1 MMTEPVVPQPMQS
14 PGEPVQADFDY
25 TDPYSGLPM
34 GLDLP
39 AASSLS
45 DAAGAWLP
53 PEDRLAVPV
62 QDFASSDGFRP
73 MVPVAGS
80 WVPRASLL
88 FGGLVLT
95 IAFGYEL
102 YRVLAFPHITPI
114 QIVFLILSNI
124 AFSWIA
130 FGSLSAA
137 MGFLP
142 LFAGEKP
149 EIKPLPALRDAQLKS
164 RVALLFPVYHED
176 PARIAAAIEAMAEDL
191 QRLQVGGQFDVFIL
205 SDTRGETAGGP
216 EAQAYRMLA
225 EKLAGTVSVSYRR
238 RLENTAKK
246 AGNIKDWVERFG
258 AGYATFIILDA
269 DSIMTGETMVRLAA
283 AMDARPDTGLIQTV
297 PRLAGGRTLFQKL
310 QQFAAGVYG
319 PAVSAGLAV
328 WHRHQ
333 GNYWG
338 HNAII
343 RTAAFAQAAGLPAL
357 PGRLP
362 FGGNILSHDFVE
374 AVLLQRAGWQVHM
387 APTELGSYEGAP
399 PGLIDLAIRDRR
411 WAQGN
416 LQHLAIVTAPGL
428 TVMGRIHLAMG
439 VCAYVIS
446 AIWALSLIAGLVLA
460 LQGQQL
466 VPSYFYQDSKSLIPV
481 WPVID
486 PGAAFRLF
494 LATMAVVLLPKAL
507 GMLLEIRRAKA
518 AGETF
523 AWARTPVSV
532 IVETL
537 FSMLFAPILM
547 VTQTTAVAQI
557 FAGLD
562 SGWKAQRRDEG
573 RVTWIEV
580 FQFHRWHALLG
591 LVAAAICYL
600 VSFSLM
606 AWMGPV
612 LLGLILSV
620 GLTWY
625 TARPASNLMSWLLAT
640 PEDRNPP
647 AILRRV
653 DALAVEWD
661 QRLHAR

>member
-1 MMTEPVVPQPMQS
+1 M
-14 PGEPVQADFDY
+14 
-25 TDPYSGLPM
+25 
-34 GLDLP
+34 
-39 AASSLS
+39 
-45 DAAGAWLP
+45 
-53 PEDRLAVPV
+53 
-62 QDFASSDGFRP
+62 
-73 MVPVAGS
+73 
-80 WVPRASLL
+80 
-88 FGGLVLT
+88 
-95 IAFGYEL
+95 AFG
-102 YRVLAFPHITPI
+102 
-114 QIVFLILSNI
+114 
-124 AFSWIA
+124 WIA

-149 EIKPLPALRDAQLKS
+149 DVQPLPALAGIKPLNQ

-176 PARIAAAIEAMAEDL
+176 PARIAAAIEAMAREL
-191 QRLQVGGQFDVFIL
+191 VLANANGSFDVFVL
-205 SDTRGETAGGP
+205 SDTRGETAGTP
-216 EAQAYRMLA
+216 EAQAYRLLA
-225 EKLAGTVSVSYRR
+225 DKLADTVSVSYRR

-246 AGNIKDWVERFG
+246 AGNIKDWVHRFG
-258 AGYATFIILDA
+258 AGYASFIILDA
-269 DSIMTGETMVRLAA
+269 DSVMTGETMVRLAS
-283 AMDARPDTGLIQTV
+283 AMESRPETGLIQTV

-310 QQFAAGVYG
+310 QQFAAGIYG

-343 RTAAFAQAAGLPAL
+343 RTVAFAQAAGLPAL

-362 FGGNILSHDFVE
+362 FGGSILSHDFVE

-399 PGLIDLAIRDRR
+399 PGLIDLAVRDRR

-416 LQHLAIVTAPGL
+416 LQHLAIVAAPGL
-428 TVMGRIHLAMG
+428 TVMGRIHLGMG

-446 AIWALSLIAGLVLA
+446 GIWALSLVAGLVLA

-466 VPSYFYQDSKSLIPV
+466 VPSYFYAGKSLIPV

-507 GMLLEIRRAKA
+507 GLLLEVRRAKA

-523 AWARTPVSV
+523 AWLRTPVSV
-532 IVETL
+532 ITETV

-557 FAGLD
+557 FAGFD
-562 SGWKAQRRDEG
+562 SGWKTQRRDDG
-573 RVTWIEV
+573 NVSWAEV
-580 FQFHRWHALLG
+580 FRFHRWHMLLG
-591 LVAAAICYL
+591 IVVAAICYL

-612 LLGLILSV
+612 LLGLVLSV
-620 GLTWY
+620 VLTWY
-625 TARPASNLMSWLLAT
+625 TARPAGPLLSWLLAT

-647 AILRRV
+647 PILRRV
-653 DALAVEWD
+653 DELVVEWERRI
-661 QRLHAR
+661 QASRANHQNIK

>member
-1 MMTEPVVPQPMQS
+1 MTAVVVQLPSS
-14 PGEPVQADFDY
+14 PPGL
-25 TDPYSGLPM
+25 SG
-34 GLDLP
+34 
-39 AASSLS
+39 S
-45 DAAGAWLP
+45 DAPGAWLP
-53 PEDRLAVPV
+53 PEQPLGVPV
-62 QDFASSDGFRP
+62 QDFGTSDGFMP
-73 MVPVAGS
+73 MASVPGT
-80 WVPRASLL
+80 WVPRAAFL
-88 FGGLVLT
+88 FGGTLLT
-95 IAFGYEL
+95 AAFGYEL

-114 QIVFLILSNI
+114 QIVFLVLSNI

-142 LFAGEKP
+142 LFAGERP
-149 EIKPLPALRDAQLKS
+149 DMTPLPVLVTAKLRQRA
-164 RVALLFPVYHED
+164 ALLFPVYQED
-176 PARIAAAIEAMAEDL
+176 PARIAAGIQAMAEDL
-191 QRLQVGGQFDVFIL
+191 HRLNASAAFDVFIL
-205 SDTRGETAGGP
+205 SDTRDAAGADA
-216 EAQAYRMLA
+216 EARAYRLLA
-225 EKLAGTVSVSYRR
+225 TQLSGVVQVSYRR
-238 RLENTAKK
+238 RLDNAAKK
-246 AGNIKDWVERFG
+246 AGNIKDWVQRFG

-283 AMDARPDTGLIQTV
+283 AMEARPDTGLIQTV

-310 QQFAAGVYG
+310 QQFAAGIYG

-399 PGLIDLAIRDRR
+399 PGLIDLAVRDRR

-416 LQHLAIVTAPGL
+416 IQHLAIVGAPGL
-428 TVMGRIHLAMG
+428 TMMGRIHLGMG

-446 AIWALSLIAGLVLA
+446 AIWALSLVAGLVLA

-466 VPSYFYQDSKSLIPV
+466 VPSYFYEGKSLIPV

-494 LATMAVVLLPKAL
+494 IATMTVVLLPKAL
-507 GMLLEIRRAKA
+507 GLMLEVRRANA
-518 AGETF
+518 AGEPY
-523 AWARTPVSV
+523 AWAKTPVSV
-532 IVETL
+532 LFETL
-537 FSMLFAPILM
+537 YSMLFAPILM
-547 VTQTTAVAQI
+547 VTQTTAVVQI
-557 FAGLD
+557 FAGFD
-562 SGWKAQRRDEG
+562 SGWKAQRRDDG
-573 RVTWIEV
+573 NVSWAEV
-580 FQFHRWHALLG
+580 FRFHRWHLLLG
-591 LVAAAICYL
+591 VVAATICYL

-612 LLGLILSV
+612 LLGLVLAMA
-620 GLTWY
+620 LTWY
-625 TARPASNLMSWLLAT
+625 TARPAGPVASWLLAT

-647 AILRRV
+647 PILRRV
-653 DALAVEWD
+653 DALAIEWQ
-661 QRLHAR
+661 QRLPA

>member
-1 MMTEPVVPQPMQS
+1 MTAAAGSTLTLPT
-14 PGEPVQADFDY
+14 PGVH
-25 TDPYSGLPM
+25 
-34 GLDLP
+34 
-39 AASSLS
+39 SLA
-45 DAAGAWLP
+45 DAAGGWLP
-53 PEDRLAVPV
+53 PEHRLEVPE
-62 QDFASSDGFRP
+62 QSFDNSDGFRP
-73 MVPVAGS
+73 MAPVPGA
-80 WVPRASLL
+80 WVPRAALL
-88 FGGLVLT
+88 FGGALLT

-114 QIVFLILSNI
+114 QIVFLVLSNI
-124 AFSWIA
+124 AFGWIA

-149 EIKPLPALRDAQLKS
+149 DMKPLPPLAQVRLKQ

-191 QRLQVGGQFDVFIL
+191 QRLNANGAFDVFIL
-205 SDTRGETAGGP
+205 SDTRGETAGDP
-216 EAQAYRMLA
+216 EARAYRLLA
-225 EKLAGTVSVSYRR
+225 EKLVGVVQVSYRR
-238 RLENTAKK
+238 RLDNAAKK
-246 AGNIKDWVERFG
+246 AGNIKDWVHRFG
-258 AGYATFIILDA
+258 AGYTSFIILDA
-269 DSIMTGETMVRLAA
+269 DSVMTGETMARLAA
-283 AMDARPDTGLIQTV
+283 AMEARPDTGLIQTV
-297 PRLAGGRTLFQKL
+297 PRLAGGRTLYQKL
-310 QQFAAGVYG
+310 QQYAAGVYG

-343 RTAAFAQAAGLPAL
+343 RTVAFAQAAGLPAL

-399 PGLIDLAIRDRR
+399 PGLIDLAVRDRR

-428 TVMGRIHLAMG
+428 TVMGRIHLGMG

-446 AIWALSLIAGLVLA
+446 AVWALSLVAGRVLA

-466 VPSYFYQDSKSLIPV
+466 VPSYFYEGKSLIPV

-507 GMLLEIRRAKA
+507 GLLLEIRRAGA

-523 AWARTPVSV
+523 AWVRTPASV
-532 IVETL
+532 IIETL

-562 SGWKAQRRDEG
+562 SGWKVQRRDDG
-573 RVTWIEV
+573 NVSWAEV
-580 FQFHRWHALLG
+580 FRFHRWHALLG
-591 LVAAAICYL
+591 LAAAAVCYL

-612 LLGLILSV
+612 LLGLVLSMA
-620 GLTWY
+620 LTWY
-625 TARPASNLMSWLLAT
+625 TARPAGPVMSWLLAT

-647 AILRRV
+647 PILRRV
-653 DALAVEWD
+653 DALAAEWE
-661 QRLHAR
+661 QRLLEHAAARV

>member
-1 MMTEPVVPQPMQS
+1 MT
-14 PGEPVQADFDY
+14 GEAGVSELANA
-25 TDPYSGLPM
+25 
-34 GLDLP
+34 P
-39 AASSLS
+39 AATAVLASKAVLS

-53 PEDRLAVPV
+53 PEQRLDVPV
-62 QDFASSDGFRP
+62 QNFGSADGFKLMP
-73 MVPVAGS
+73 PVAGT
-80 WVPRASLL
+80 WVPRAALM
-88 FGGLVLT
+88 FGGVLLT
-95 IAFGYEL
+95 LAFGYEL

-114 QIVFLILSNI
+114 QIVFLVLSTI
-124 AFSWIA
+124 AFGWIA

-149 EIKPLPALRDAQLKS
+149 DMTPLPPLAEVKLGQRT
-164 RVALLFPVYHED
+164 ALLFPVYHED
-176 PARIAAAIEAMAEDL
+176 PARIAGAIQAMAEDL
-191 QRLQVGGQFDVFIL
+191 QRLAASGAFDVFIL
-205 SDTRGETAGGP
+205 SDTRGETAGTP
-216 EAQAYRMLA
+216 EARAYRLLA
-225 EKLAGTVSVSYRR
+225 EKLAGVVRVSYRR

-258 AGYATFIILDA
+258 SGYTSFIILDA
-269 DSIMTGETMVRLAA
+269 DSVMTGETMVRLAA
-283 AMDARPDTGLIQTV
+283 AMAARPETGLIQTV

-310 QQFAAGVYG
+310 QQFAAGIYG

-343 RTAAFAQAAGLPAL
+343 RTVAFAQAAGLPAL

-399 PGLIDLAIRDRR
+399 PGLIDLAVRDRR

-416 LQHLAIVTAPGL
+416 LQHLAIVSAPGL
-428 TVMGRIHLAMG
+428 TGMGRIHLGMG

-446 AIWALSLIAGLVLA
+446 AIWALSLVAGLVLA

-466 VPSYFYQDSKSLIPV
+466 VPSYYYQGSKSLIPI

-486 PGAAFRLF
+486 PGAALRLF
-494 LATMAVVLLPKAL
+494 LATMSVVLLPKML
-507 GMLLEIRRAKA
+507 GLLLEIRRAGL
-518 AGETF
+518 AGEPF
-523 AWARTPVSV
+523 AWLVMPVSV
-532 IVETL
+532 VVETV

-547 VTQTTAVAQI
+547 VTQSTAVVQI
-557 FAGLD
+557 FAGFD
-562 SGWKAQRRDEG
+562 SGWKAQRRDDG
-573 RVTWIEV
+573 NVSWAEV
-580 FQFHRWHALLG
+580 LRFHRWHMLLG
-591 LVAAAICYL
+591 LAVTAICYL

-612 LLGLILSV
+612 LAGLVLSV
-620 GLTWY
+620 VLTWY
-625 TARPASNLMSWLLAT
+625 TARPAGRLMSWLLAT

-647 AILRRV
+647 PILRRV
-653 DALAVEWD
+653 DVLAAEWGATLGVD
-661 QRLHAR
+661 

>member
-1 MMTEPVVPQPMQS
+1 MTVLTTTLPPS
-14 PGEPVQADFDY
+14 PP
-25 TDPYSGLPM
+25 T
-34 GLDLP
+34 
-39 AASSLS
+39 ASASTLS
-45 DAAGAWLP
+45 DAAGGWLP
-53 PEDRLAVPV
+53 PEQPLGVPV
-62 QDFASSDGFRP
+62 QNFGTSDGFKP
-73 MVPVAGS
+73 MPPVAGT
-80 WVPRASLL
+80 WIPRAALL
-88 FGGLVLT
+88 FGGVLLT

-114 QIVFLILSNI
+114 QIVFLMLSNI
-124 AFSWIA
+124 AFGWIA

-137 MGFLP
+137 LGFLP

-149 EIKPLPALRDAQLKS
+149 DMVPLPRSVDVHLRH
-164 RVALLFPVYHED
+164 RIALLFPVYHEH
-176 PARIAAAIEAMAEDL
+176 PARIAAAIQAMAEDL
-191 QRLQVGGQFDVFIL
+191 QRLKANGSFDVFIL
-205 SDTRGETAGGP
+205 SDTRGETAGDP
-216 EAQAYRMLA
+216 EARAYRL
-225 EKLAGTVSVSYRR
+225 LAGQLKDAVPVWYRR
-238 RLENTAKK
+238 RLANDAKK
-246 AGNIKDWVERFG
+246 AGNIKDWVSRFG
-258 AGYATFIILDA
+258 AGYTSFIILDA
-269 DSIMTGETMVRLAA
+269 DSIMTGETMVRLAT
-283 AMDARPDTGLIQTV
+283 AMQARHDTGLIQTV
-297 PRLAGGRTLFQKL
+297 PRLVGGRTLYQKL
-310 QQFAAGVYG
+310 QQYAAGVYG

-343 RTAAFAQAAGLPAL
+343 RTVAFAQAAGLPAL

-399 PGLIDLAIRDRR
+399 PGLIDLAVRDRR

-416 LQHLAIVTAPGL
+416 LQHLAIVAAPGL
-428 TVMGRIHLAMG
+428 TMMGRIHLGMG

-446 AIWALSLIAGLVLA
+446 AVWALSLVAGLVLA

-466 VPSYFYQDSKSLIPV
+466 VPSYFYEGKSLIPV

-494 LATMAVVLLPKAL
+494 IATMAVVLLPKAL
-507 GMLLEIRRAKA
+507 GLLLEIRRAQA
-518 AGETF
+518 SGEPF
-523 AWARTPVSV
+523 AWVRTPISV

-547 VTQTTAVAQI
+547 VTQTTAVTQI

-562 SGWKAQRRDEG
+562 SGWKAQRRDDG
-573 RVTWIEV
+573 HLSWAEV
-580 FQFHRWHALLG
+580 FRFHRWHMLLG
-591 LVAAAICYL
+591 IAAAAICYL
-600 VSFSLM
+600 VSLSLM

-612 LLGLILSV
+612 LLGLVLSV

-625 TARPASNLMSWLLAT
+625 TARPAGPVMSWLLAT

-647 AILRRV
+647 PILRRV
-653 DALAVEWD
+653 DALAAEWEE
-661 QRLHAR
+661 RLHG

>member
-1 MMTEPVVPQPMQS
+1 MTVAAAPPPVLPQ
-14 PGEPVQADFDY
+14 
-25 TDPYSGLPM
+25 
-34 GLDLP
+34 
-39 AASSLS
+39 S

-53 PEDRLAVPV
+53 PEQQLEVPE
-62 QDFASSDGFRP
+62 QSFKSSDGFKP
-73 MVPVAGS
+73 MAPVAGT
-80 WVPRASLL
+80 WVPRAAFL
-88 FGGLVLT
+88 FGGTLLT
-95 IAFGYEL
+95 TAFGAEL

-114 QIVFLILSNI
+114 QIVFLVLSTI
-124 AFSWIA
+124 AFGWIA

-149 EIKPLPALRDAQLKS
+149 DMMPLPQVAQASLTH

-176 PARIAAAIEAMAEDL
+176 PARIAAGIEAMAVDL
-191 QRLQVGGQFDVFIL
+191 QRQHANTSFDVFIL
-205 SDTRGETAGGP
+205 SDTRGDADGDP
-216 EAQAYRMLA
+216 EARAYQLLA
-225 EKLAGTVSVSYRR
+225 TKLQGVVQVSYRR

-246 AGNIKDWVERFG
+246 AGNIKDWVHRFG
-258 AGYATFIILDA
+258 AGYASFIILDA
-269 DSIMTGETMVRLAA
+269 DSIMTGVTMVRLAA
-283 AMDARPDTGLIQTV
+283 AMEARPETGLIQTV
-297 PRLAGGRTLFQKL
+297 PRLAGGRTLYQKL
-310 QQFAAGVYG
+310 QQYAAGVYG

-343 RTAAFAQAAGLPAL
+343 RTVAFAQAAGLPAL

-399 PGLIDLAIRDRR
+399 PGLIDLAVRDRR

-416 LQHLAIVTAPGL
+416 LQHLAIVAAPGL
-428 TVMGRIHLAMG
+428 TVMGRIHLGMG

-446 AIWALSLIAGLVLA
+446 AIWAASLVAGLVLA

-466 VPSYFYQDSKSLIPV
+466 VPSYFYEGKSLIPV

-494 LATMAVVLLPKAL
+494 IATMAVVLLPKAL
-507 GMLLEIRRAKA
+507 GLLLEIRRANA

-523 AWARTPVSV
+523 AWARTPASV

-547 VTQTTAVAQI
+547 VTQTTAVTQI
-557 FAGLD
+557 FAGFD
-562 SGWKAQRRDEG
+562 SGWKAQRRDDG
-573 RVTWIEV
+573 NVTWAEV
-580 FQFHRWHALLG
+580 FRFHRWHMLLG
-591 LVAAAICYL
+591 LVAAGICYL

-612 LLGLILSV
+612 LLGLVLSMV
-620 GLTWY
+620 LTWY
-625 TARPASNLMSWLLAT
+625 TARPAGPVMSWLLAT

-647 AILRRV
+647 PILRRV
-653 DALAVEWD
+653 DALAVEWE
-661 QRLHAR
+661 QRLRAV